1 MCGIFG
7 FHSLKNNDS
16 QTIQITKKLFEL
28 SESRGKEASGIAL
41 MQNQSITLIKSPE
54 PASKLVQST
63 LFKNKIEIP
72 IKNISILS
80 LIGHSRLVTNGYEN
94 NPKNNQPVFKNDL
107 TLIHNGI
114 IVNYQEIRNQFN
126 LNNIESEL
134 DTEVLSD
141 LIAYYQLQGL
151 QLTQAI
157 LKAYQSI
164 KGMASIAVFSQ
175 NKEEL
180 NLATNN
186 GSLYFCWSTDKQSFV
201 FASERHILNILIDD
215 LKLQEFKKENCANL
229 LPNHFLKLN
238 LKTNEF
244 QLGNFKDEVKDFD
257 LPSIHITSEVL
268 QYTLPHKKY
277 INNSL
282 NHEEEYVPEQLLKEV
297 ERRTLKI
304 NNLKRCTKCVLP
316 ETFPY
321 ITFDQKGVC
330 NYCNNHVSKP
340 KIGIEK
346 FTEIVSPY
354 RSSTKQKHDCLI
366 PFSGGRDS
374 SYVLHYVKKEMGLNP
389 IAFSYDWGM
398 LTDLGRR
405 NQSRMCAE
413 LGVEHILISA
423 DIRKKRKNIQ
433 QNVSAW
439 LKRPSLGTI
448 PLFMAGDKQYFYYN
462 NLIKKQNNIDL
473 SIMGENPLEKTGF
486 KVLFSGAKLSK
497 NGLMSRHMNFGNKL
511 KMLQF
516 YGKEFLLN
524 PAYLNSSLID
534 STKAFF
540 SYYGIP
546 HNFENIFDYIDW
558 DEQTVNDAIINLYDW
573 ETDPETTTTWRI
585 GDGTVAFYNYIY
597 FMVAGFTENDT
608 FRSNQIREGKI
619 TREDAIQK
627 IQQENKIRWN
637 AIQWYCKT
645 IGLEWKT
652 AIGIINQIKS
662 HVQ

>member
-141 LIAYYQLQGL
+141 LIAYYQLKGL

-244 QLGNFKDEVKDFD
+244 QLGNFKEEVKDFD
-257 LPSIHITSEVL
+257 LPTIQITSEEL

-282 NHEEEYVPEQLLKEV
+282 NHEEENVPEQLLKEV

-321 ITFDQKGVC
+321 ITFDHKGVC

-340 KIGIEK
+340 KLGIEK
-346 FTEIVSPY
+346 FTEIVAPY
-354 RSSTKQKHDCLI
+354 RSITKQKHDCLI

-486 KVLFSGAKLSK
+486 KVLFSGAKLSE

-608 FRSNQIREGKI
+608 FRSNQIQEGKI

>member
-1 MCGIFG
+1 
-7 FHSLKNNDS
+7 
-16 QTIQITKKLFEL
+16 
-28 SESRGKEASGIAL
+28 
-41 MQNQSITLIKSPE
+41 
-54 PASKLVQST
+54 
-63 LFKNKIEIP
+63 
-72 IKNISILS
+72 
-80 LIGHSRLVTNGYEN
+80 
-94 NPKNNQPVFKNDL
+94 
-107 TLIHNGI
+107 
-114 IVNYQEIRNQFN
+114 
-126 LNNIESEL
+126 
-134 DTEVLSD
+134 
-141 LIAYYQLQGL
+141 
-151 QLTQAI
+151 
-157 LKAYQSI
+157 
-164 KGMASIAVFSQ
+164 
-175 NKEEL
+175 
-180 NLATNN
+180 
-186 GSLYFCWSTDKQSFV
+186 
-201 FASERHILNILIDD
+201 
-215 LKLQEFKKENCANL
+215 
-229 LPNHFLKLN
+229 
-238 LKTNEF
+238 
-244 QLGNFKDEVKDFD
+244 
-257 LPSIHITSEVL
+257 
-268 QYTLPHKKY
+268 
-277 INNSL
+277 
-282 NHEEEYVPEQLLKEV
+282 
-297 ERRTLKI
+297 
-304 NNLKRCTKCVLP
+304 
-316 ETFPY
+316 
-321 ITFDQKGVC
+321 
-330 NYCNNHVSKP
+330 
-340 KIGIEK
+340 
-346 FTEIVSPY
+346 
-354 RSSTKQKHDCLI
+354 
-366 PFSGGRDS
+366 
-374 SYVLHYVKKEMGLNP
+374 MGLNP

-645 IGLEWKT
+645 IGLDWKT

-662 HVQ
+662 DV